1 MAELAYAAD
10 LKSAA
15 FGLVGSSPTAPT
27 SSFGV
32 SPKNA
37 QAFLGTAVY
46 AGCIRTR
53 TLESVGYDEH

>member
-27 SSFGV
+27 SSLRIDGLHNRLDLKITELCHANL
-32 SPKNA
+32 SM
-37 QAFLGTAVY
+37 FLF
-46 AGCIRTR
+46 
-53 TLESVGYDEH
+53 LMESV

>member
-27 SSFGV
+27 SSLLMQV
-32 SPKNA
+32 LTP
-37 QAFLGTAVY
+37 
-46 AGCIRTR
+46 AGLIEDVLSFDMRMMYYD
-53 TLESVGYDEH
+53 LLMESV